1 MRNSGP
7 HFSLW
12 GPLLVAPALLMVL
25 ALFVYPLGYSL
36 VTAFEAKG
44 GGFTFG
50 NFAKAFEFYS
60 VDIGFTLVIIGL
72 STLLIALAAI
82 AIGGYLTL
90 GENPRAV
97 ALLRW
102 LYRWPLFIPFV
113 VAAQCMRSFLAKNG
127 LMNNTFVA
135 LGILEVDQTIGF
147 LDWRGIVITFVW
159 KQTPF
164 VALLVAGA
172 MASLDR
178 STIEAASNLGATRLR
193 ILFEILVPQVMPTL
207 VVGLI
212 LSFVTMMSVL
222 SVPLMISGESPTMMT
237 VDMAFRINNYGD
249 YGTANA
255 LGFISYLLTAACAW
269 IYLKRE
275 PVRPMSVWLVS
286 RSRLGICWPSSCSAR
301 SPTWCSGPPPSSGI
315 SRTSCRSPTARSSG
329 SRCSS
334 RAATRWLRWSPA
346 SGSRSPPWA
355 PASRSRVPAGYALA
369 RLKLPWRTAILLA
382 FLLPQAFPSLA
393 VYINIARIFYDLG
406 STARWPA

>member
-1 MRNSGP
+1 
-7 HFSLW
+7 
-12 GPLLVAPALLMVL
+12 
-25 ALFVYPLGYSL
+25 
-36 VTAFEAKG
+36 
-44 GGFTFG
+44 
-50 NFAKAFEFYS
+50 
-60 VDIGFTLVIIGL
+60 VIIGL

-82 AIGGYLTL
+82 AIGGYLVL

-135 LGILEVDQTIGF
+135 LGILELDQTTGL

-178 STIEAASNLGATRLR
+178 STIEAARNLGASRLR
-193 ILFEILVPQVMPTL
+193 ILIEILVPQVMPTL

-255 LGFISYLLTAACAW
+255 LGFISYLLTASCAW
-269 IYLKRE
+269 VYLRRA
-275 PVRPMSVWLVS
+275 VR
-286 RSRLGICWPSSCSAR
+286 
-301 SPTWCSGPPPSSGI
+301 
-315 SRTSCRSPTARSSG
+315 
-329 SRCSS
+329 
-334 RAATRWLRWSPA
+334 
-346 SGSRSPPWA
+346 
-355 PASRSRVPAGYALA
+355 
-369 RLKLPWRTAILLA
+369 
-382 FLLPQAFPSLA
+382 Q
-393 VYINIARIFYDLG
+393 
-406 STARWPA
+406 